1 MAKSTV
7 TVGDD
12 DKPFVFLSRFV
23 FFHWIII
30 QIGTSDQSTYFMDAE
45 RVLVGFGLAQ
55 PTHIAWLCEESNLL
69 N

>member
-1 MAKSTV
+1 M

-12 DKPFVFLSRFV
+12 NEPFVFLSRLI

-30 QIGTSDQSTYFMDAE
+30 QIGASDQRTYFVDAE

-55 PTHIAWLCEESNLL
+55 PTHIAWLCEESDLFN
-69 N
+69 